1 MKKFCL
7 IALSAILVLSL
18 CSCATVPE
26 DETVIPEKGSDII
39 SFDGVVEIS
48 TYSFPESKSYRR
60 TYSDPEIIGKFV
72 DCIGNLTLYSVLWGD
87 PGEGNG
93 FGIHITCT
101 YDDGTTHWVSLLSTT
116 GGAFIKAS
124 GSSWYRITEEEYNA
138 FAQLLADAPGDDDGD
153 DSQVAFGTVQLLEE
167 TSDTQ
172 ESSYRIG
179 AEVSSTDFSSIGP
192 VLADKIT
199 EEWKRFDSMSPEQ
212 AMVSSHAW
220 GTVYVNS
227 DTWEECEESIG
238 VTINNPIESLD
249 WLNKTGYFGDE
260 SADPS
265 SPVTHVQ
272 TTAYAMRELSRL
284 SVTAGYNRKDVQVT
298 LTATLSAEAGTI
310 GTGCIYKGYA
320 TFEQSTATTE
330 SGIPV
335 LIVTTYRANN
345 TGYYLSDYFDPTAYW
360 VQDNVFYTL
369 RISGEATAQGDIKST
384 LNRILAEI

>member
-7 IALSAILVLSL
+7 YTLLVALLLSMCA
-18 CSCATVPE
+18 CSSVPE

-60 TYSDPEIIGKFV
+60 TYSDPEVIRKFA

-93 FGIHITCT
+93 LGIHITCT
-101 YDDGTTHWVSLLSTT
+101 YEDGITNWVSLLSTT

-138 FAQLLADAPGDDDGD
+138 FTQLLADAPGDNNGA
-153 DSQVAFGTVQLLEE
+153 DSQVTFSTVELLEE
-167 TSDTQ
+167 ISDAQ

-179 AEVSSTDFSSIGP
+179 ADISGTDFSSIGP
-192 VLADKIT
+192 VLAGAIA

-212 AMVSSHAW
+212 GMVSSHAW

-227 DTWEECEESIG
+227 DTWEECEEAIG
-238 VTINNPIESLD
+238 VTINNPIESLK
-249 WLNKTGYFGDE
+249 WLNKTGYFGDG

-272 TTAYAMRELSRL
+272 ATAYAMRELSRL
-284 SVTAGYNRKDVQVT
+284 SVTAGYNWKDFKVT
-298 LTATLSAEAGTI
+298 LTATLSADAGTLS
-310 GTGCIYKGYA
+310 TGCIYKGYA
-320 TFEQSTATTE
+320 TFEQSTTTTG

-345 TGYYLSDYFDPTAYW
+345 TGYYLSDYLDPTAYW

-369 RISGEATAQGDIKST
+369 RISGEATAQGDIQST